1 MPSSCET
8 SGKRGEVVS
17 ASDALVPVLAIN
29 EKGVFVLDSIRIRT
43 LVRGWTPLAGSAT
56 RNLHKC
62 TWASSFLEGNDLL
75 TFCDDL
81 GMSTR
86 CVDASAVSSH
96 Q

>member
-1 MPSSCET
+1 M
-8 SGKRGEVVS
+8 S

-62 TWASSFLEGNDLL
+62 TWASFLEGNDLL
-75 TFCDDL
+75 TCCDDL

-86 CVDASAVSSH
+86 CVVLLAVSS
-96 Q
+96 QSLNDLAA